1 MKIISRW
8 WITVVLLLGSQVMAA
23 ESDRNAPVLI
33 EAAEVM
39 IDEPSGVSTYQ
50 GEVLFQ
56 QGGMSLRADQV
67 DVHSDGRV
75 LRSVVARGAPV
86 VFEIADAEGDVT
98 RAESQKMRYQ
108 VAEGRLVMEGEA
120 RLWQGGNH
128 FSGGRIE
135 FDTYNDRILASRQGE
150 EKQRVRVVIHPETL
164 NQQEIPSKEALTSE

>member
-8 WITVVLLLGSQVMAA
+8 WFIVAVLLGTETMAA

-39 IDEPSGVSTYQ
+39 IDEPSGVSTYK
-50 GEVLFQ
+50 GDVSFQ
-56 QGGMSLRADQV
+56 QGGMSLQADQV
-67 DVHSDGRV
+67 DVHSDGRI
-75 LRSVVARGAPV
+75 LRSVVATGAPV
-86 VFEIADAEGDVT
+86 VFEITDVDGDVT
-98 RAESQKMRYQ
+98 RAEAQNMRYQ
-108 VAEGRLVMEGEA
+108 VADGHLVMVGEA

-164 NQQEIPSKEALTSE
+164 NQQGIAPVEDSMSE